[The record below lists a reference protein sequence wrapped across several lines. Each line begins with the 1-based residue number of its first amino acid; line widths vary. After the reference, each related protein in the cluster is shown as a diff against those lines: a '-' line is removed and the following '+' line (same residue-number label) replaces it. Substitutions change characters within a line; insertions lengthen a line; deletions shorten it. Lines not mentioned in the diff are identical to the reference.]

1 MRYPPHFP
9 NWGGLEGANAC
20 VRGLERSFWRYASAE
35 AIELITADAPRKRT
49 PPKRDEE
56 IVSFINAM
64 TQGLSIEYQAI
75 LDGDVYQPVRGVLM
89 KLKRRRN
96 RGCFAGRGG
105 YCTSHA

>member
-1 MRYPPHFP
+1 MPKPTPASMACF
-9 NWGGLEGANAC
+9 GLFCCNMELQS
-20 VRGLERSFWRYASAE
+20 VHVASIGEQA
-35 AIELITADAPRKRT
+35 LIFAG
-49 PPKRDEE
+49 
-56 IVSFINAM
+56 
-64 TQGLSIEYQAI
+64 QGLSIEFQAI